1 MTIYCLRVGAEVR
14 LRNGMVATIKA
25 VDVVSD
31 QLFPIEGTA
40 TTPDGFTRTMSWTNA
55 GHYYIDGIED
65 GRDIEEVVSGQRV
78 EITRAHGVH
87 DYLGAGENTNRIL
100 LYGSQTN

>member
-1 MTIYCLRVGAEVR
+1 MTIYCLRVGADVR

-40 TTPDGFTRTMSWTNA
+40 TTPDGFTRTMSWTNI

-65 GRDIEEVVSGQRV
+65 GRDIVEVVSG
-78 EITRAHGVH
+78 
-87 DYLGAGENTNRIL
+87 
-100 LYGSQTN
+100 

>member
-65 GRDIEEVVSGQRV
+65 GRDIVEV
-78 EITRAHGVH
+78 II
-87 DYLGAGENTNRIL
+87 D
-100 LYGSQTN
+100 